1 MFTGT
6 HGSGSIVDGNG
17 GVNLGG
23 GLGFT
28 LNEKTKD
35 NASNPNPNGNP
46 DDQLDVPPNAGKDE
60 NEQEE

>member
-1 MFTGT
+1 
-6 HGSGSIVDGNG
+6 
-17 GVNLGG
+17 LGG